1 MAFCSAAFAAQPH
14 VDDGASMLI
23 AEDAVVHADERG
35 AAEERVDR
43 VGNAIEQGEVN
54 GCRVRVVG
62 VLDHSLKTEK
72 PLR

>member
-1 MAFCSAAFAAQPH
+1 
-14 VDDGASMLI
+14 MLI